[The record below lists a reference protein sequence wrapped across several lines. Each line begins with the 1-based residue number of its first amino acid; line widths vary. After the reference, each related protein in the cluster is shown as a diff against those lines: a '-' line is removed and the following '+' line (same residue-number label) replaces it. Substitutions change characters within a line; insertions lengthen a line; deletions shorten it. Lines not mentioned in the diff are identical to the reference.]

1 LDASLTEPIFDK
13 QVALT
18 ITSSAAHIA
27 GYASPFPTDDH
38 RSGPD
43 RLYLPCRPSPLS
55 PFGPEQPATAS
66 VSIKPIALVTDLF
79 I

>member
-1 LDASLTEPIFDK
+1 MVLGVSLTGPIFDK

-27 GYASPFPTDDH
+27 GYASPFSTDDH

-43 RLYLPCRPSPLS
+43 LSPLS
-55 PFGPEQPATAS
+55 PFGPEQPAAAGVS
-66 VSIKPIALVTDLF
+66 VRPIAVVTDLF